1 MNGNVHESTD
11 TRYDRLTNM
20 NTGTGDNRDDY
31 RDQTDGTLLRRLR
44 EGESDAATALY
55 LRYAEKLQRLA
66 NRNASPRMA
75 VRVDPDGIVQS
86 VFRTFFRR
94 VTSGQYDVGESSDLW
109 NLLLVIALN
118 KLRSGVAHHR
128 AAKRD
133 VDRTVA
139 MGSDEIGVG
148 NVALP
153 DQNALT
159 VLQMTIEEL
168 LQQWPENQRQI
179 IHLRI
184 EGYGVDEISE
194 RVGRA
199 KRTVER
205 VLQRFKQELKQ
216 VIDE

>member
-1 MNGNVHESTD
+1 MSHDPEST
-11 TRYDRLTNM
+11 
-20 NTGTGDNRDDY
+20 NRDCPANDP
-31 RDQTDGTLLRRLR
+31 DAPATDPQSETDRTLLRRLR
-44 EGESDAATALY
+44 EGESDAATQLY
-55 LRYAEKLQRLA
+55 FRYADKLQRLA
-66 NRNASPRMA
+66 QRNTNPRMQL
-75 VRVDPDGIVQS
+75 RIDPDGIVQS

-139 MGSDEIGVG
+139 MPDQAVPAASGTAADETALSILRMTIDEI
-148 NVALP
+148 L
-153 DQNALT
+153 
-159 VLQMTIEEL
+159 E
-168 LQQWPENQRQI
+168 QWPANQREI

-184 EGYGVDEISE
+184 EGHSVDEISQK
-194 RVGRA
+194 VGRA

-205 VLQRFKQELKQ
+205 ILQRFKQELKQ
-216 VIDE
+216 IVDPSC